1 MGFSNT
7 TYNNTTNSLVS
18 GFQNRLNNP
27 YYMFS
32 DKKPTVVTYWNI
44 NKAQSTVDEGTKTP
58 YDQIGKYHPF
68 RYNKVNNMVLYGIPT
83 FDVNYRVG
91 EYGVESEIEG
101 EAFILPNTI
110 IPCVGDYFTINYLSE
125 NPILFKVMD
134 VSPDTLESGANFYRI
149 RYYIDKNDD
158 MSLTYLN
165 SRLLADEYE
174 YIPSNV
180 GTQYIV
186 VMKKSNMGF
195 LTRLQKTMETLKNYY
210 ISLFYHANIQTF
222 VYRYHDMIIYDPY
235 CIEFIIR
242 NKVMNYVGEY
252 MYIQQAVHYPY
263 TFSIEYDNTIFKNVE
278 EQDPELHLNSNYAVP
293 VHDPNSLLVNRM
305 EEYYE
310 LSVNLRNRDSHPIN
324 NIDMDLFD
332 RIVNNNLYVSDEDP
346 KLHKV
351 PLYRNIIINHVNGNL
366 EITEDMIVNLLNINY
381 CFSKDLYYE
390 IPLLLYCIQQYI
402 NGLQTNDTSGDYED
416 CFLTRT

>member
-1 MGFSNT
+1 
-7 TYNNTTNSLVS
+7 
-18 GFQNRLNNP
+18 
-27 YYMFS
+27 
-32 DKKPTVVTYWNI
+32 
-44 NKAQSTVDEGTKTP
+44 
-58 YDQIGKYHPF
+58 
-68 RYNKVNNMVLYGIPT
+68 
-83 FDVNYRVG
+83 
-91 EYGVESEIEG
+91 
-101 EAFILPNTI
+101 
-110 IPCVGDYFTINYLSE
+110 
-125 NPILFKVMD
+125 MD

-180 GTQYIV
+180 GTQYVV
-186 VMKKSNMGF
+186 VMKKSNMEF
-195 LTRLQKTMETLKNYY
+195 LIRLQKTMETLKNYY

-310 LSVNLRNRDSHPIN
+310 LSVNLRNRDSRPIN

-366 EITEDMIVNLLNINY
+366 ERRVVYLETPSGSIAGITGTRDAYVSPSFYLFESDGETIKFSYHSDGLVLRGNLSDPSTEYEIEEDGSWKESETLPDGSIRERI
-381 CFSKDLYYE
+381 FSGSGQLIEERIGDSVTVYEYNDEGDLIKSSSEDGDESTVSYYE
-390 IPLLLYCIQQYI
+390 DGRIVSSEYI
-402 NGLQTNDTSGDYED
+402 SGGVTTRERNYLDNGEIEEIRYRNGKPEYSILFEGDGVRVKEIHR
-416 CFLTRT
+416 L